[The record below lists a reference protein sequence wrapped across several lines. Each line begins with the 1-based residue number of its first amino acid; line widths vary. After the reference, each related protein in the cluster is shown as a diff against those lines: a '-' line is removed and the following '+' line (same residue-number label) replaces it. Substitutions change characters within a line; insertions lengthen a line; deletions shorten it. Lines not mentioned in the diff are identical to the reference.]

1 MPINKAEIRTLIPH
15 SDLMCLVDEVVQW
28 DDRSIACVSNT
39 HRDPANPL
47 RRQGR
52 LSAVHAF
59 EYGAQAA
66 AVHGGLR
73 ARAAGTIAPPG
84 YLAALR
90 DGRLHVTRLDY
101 IHLPLRILATRLYGE
116 GANTVYEFILSA
128 AAVLVAEGRVTIVRT
143 RVKCA
148 RVSARCSSTANVAP
162 QSQRPYRTSHRDAA
176 IDTQHLA
183 RNVSGFWRCEEF
195 HRGGNFL
202 RRPGPAEWDFAVNRI
217 LNLIG

>member
-52 LSAVHAF
+52 LS
-59 EYGAQAA
+59 
-66 AVHGGLR
+66 GLR
-73 ARAAGTIAPPG
+73 ARAAGTTAPPG

-90 DGRLHVTRLDY
+90 GGRLHVTRLDY
-101 IHLPLRILATRLYGE
+101 IHLPLRIFATRLYGE

-128 AAVLVAEGRVTIVRT
+128 AAVVVAEGRVTIV
-143 RVKCA
+143 
-148 RVSARCSSTANVAP
+148 
-162 QSQRPYRTSHRDAA
+162 QRA
-176 IDTQHLA
+176 
-183 RNVSGFWRCEEF
+183 
-195 HRGGNFL
+195 
-202 RRPGPAEWDFAVNRI
+202 
-217 LNLIG
+217 

>member
-15 SDLMCLVDEVVQW
+15 SDLMCLLDEVVQW

-39 HRDPANPL
+39 HCDPANPL

-66 AVHGGLR
+66 ADHGGLR

-90 DGRLHVTRLDY
+90 DGRFHVTSLDS
-101 IHLPLRILATRLYGE
+101 IGLPLQILAARL
-116 GANTVYEFILSA
+116 
-128 AAVLVAEGRVTIVRT
+128 
-143 RVKCA
+143 
-148 RVSARCSSTANVAP
+148 
-162 QSQRPYRTSHRDAA
+162 
-176 IDTQHLA
+176 
-183 RNVSGFWRCEEF
+183 
-195 HRGGNFL
+195 
-202 RRPGPAEWDFAVNRI
+202 
-217 LNLIG
+217 

>member
-1 MPINKAEIRTLIPH
+1 MRVWRLTTGSTFIRSGIEQKRTAGQTHAQTRKFRRRSRPANRAGLLQWRIISAINKAEIRTLIPH
-15 SDLMCLVDEVVQW
+15 SDLMCLLDEVVQW

-66 AVHGGLR
+66 AIHGGLR

-90 DGRLHVTRLDY
+90 NGRLHVTRLDY
-101 IHLPLRILATRLYGE
+101 IHLPLRISATRLYGE

-128 AAVLVAEGRVTIVRT
+128 ATVLVAEGRVTIV
-143 RVKCA
+143 
-148 RVSARCSSTANVAP
+148 
-162 QSQRPYRTSHRDAA
+162 QRA
-176 IDTQHLA
+176 
-183 RNVSGFWRCEEF
+183 
-195 HRGGNFL
+195 
-202 RRPGPAEWDFAVNRI
+202 
-217 LNLIG
+217 

>member
-1 MPINKAEIRTLIPH
+1 MKSCSGTI
-15 SDLMCLVDEVVQW
+15 
-28 DDRSIACVSNT
+28 DRSRASVIRIVI
-39 HRDPANPL
+39 
-47 RRQGR
+47 RQTLYAVRGVCPP
-52 LSAVHAF
+52 VHAF

-128 AAVLVAEGRVTIVRT
+128 AAVLVAEGRVTIVQRALM
-143 RVKCA
+143 VG
-148 RVSARCSSTANVAP
+148 SARCADRTP
-162 QSQRPYRTSHRDAA
+162 QRGVPTRNSHRDAA

-202 RRPGPAEWDFAVNRI
+202 WRPGPAEWDFAVNRI